1 MIGISGSYSGS
12 VSWLAFIVWVRV
24 FVFVF
29 MFVFVFVFV
38 FMFVFVFVFVFM
50 FMFMFMF
57 VFVFGS
63 VAFLMIAEECSS
75 VGAELFV
82 WQNSAWVVWIAKSM

>member
-12 VSWLAFIVWVRV
+12 VSWLAFIVWVR
-24 FVFVF
+24 
-29 MFVFVFVFV
+29 VFVFV